1 MRLMSSSKILL
12 LWIFLKEDKFTKQQL
27 LEKFAQNEIQ
37 ISKRTLDY
45 YLSKL
50 KKYEEIK
57 VQIKGKKTFYYIE
70 NPPSKLVLD
79 KKDKLALLDI
89 KNLLK
94 LEKNYKHIKEAIK
107 LFLKISLYIEDF
119 EERSEFLYF
128 NYYST
133 LNWFLVKEL
142 EKHCKNKDII
152 EIDYILPYG
161 ANKFI
166 TIHADEICQSMT
178 SERLYLKGF
187 LEFSDHFSILPID
200 RIFKIEKVVRKNAR
214 YEKIMDISTYVTS
227 KEKFEE
233 LGLDEKENIYGEK
246 NGRIIIKRPKD
257 DDFYLSQRL
266 FNFCPDLFY
275 ISDNKIKK
283 EIEEKL
289 KTMKE
294 TYEEQIDF

>member
-12 LWIFLKEDKFTKQQL
+12 LWIFLKEGKYTKQEL
-27 LEKFAQNEIQ
+27 LEKFAQNDVKL
-37 ISKRTLDY
+37 SKRTLDY

-50 KKYEEIK
+50 KNYVDVKS
-57 VQIKGKKTFYYIE
+57 QIEAKQARYYIE
-70 NPPSKLVLD
+70 NKPPKLFLD

-94 LEKNYKHIKEAIK
+94 LEKNYEHIKEAIR
-107 LFLKISLYIEDF
+107 LFLRISLYIEDF

-142 EKHCKNKDII
+142 EKHCQNKDII
-152 EIDYILPYG
+152 QIDYILPSG
-161 ANKFI
+161 GNRFI
-166 TIHADEICQSMT
+166 VIHADEICQSST

-200 RIFKIEKVVRKNAR
+200 RIFKIEKIVRKNVR
-214 YEKIMDISTYVTS
+214 YEKIMDISTYIIS
-227 KEKFEE
+227 KEKHEE
-233 LGLDEKENIYGEK
+233 LGLDEKERVYGEK

-266 FNFCPDLFY
+266 FNFCPDLYY

-283 EIEEKL
+283 QIEEKL

-294 TYEEQIDF
+294 AYVEQVDF